1 MTTFYST
8 EDFMYN
14 YYLLQLEEAGKI
26 RNLKQRTID
35 CYKSYVS
42 YFLNYM
48 NKPPEELTCQD
59 VREFLLRKKEEGL
72 KATTLNLYNSAIR
85 FFFRNVL
92 HILWDDVTVPRMMI
106 EHKLPVI
113 LSAEEIDKLLDA
125 TRDLKYKAM
134 FATMYSSGMRVSEV
148 IHLHY
153 NDISRT
159 NMQIHIRDTK
169 NRMDRYTILSE
180 RNLKILTEYW
190 LCKGKPREILFP
202 NKFTGQYL
210 SIRAVEQAMRR
221 AVTDARLSDKAT
233 PHCLRHSFA
242 THLMEQGVEQRSI
255 QALLGHRDPKST
267 EVYLHVSN
275 KALMGIRSPFDRKAG
290 VSHE

>member
-1 MTTFYST
+1 
-8 EDFMYN
+8 MYN
-14 YYLLQLEEAGKI
+14 NYLLQLEEAGKI

-35 CYKSYVS
+35 CYKNYVS
-42 YFLNYM
+42 SFLNYM
-48 NKPPEELTCQD
+48 NKNPEELTCHD
-59 VREFLLRKKEEGL
+59 VREFLLLKKKEGL
-72 KATTLNLYNSAIR
+72 KATTLNLYNSTVR

-92 HILWDDVTVPRMMI
+92 HILWDDITVPRMI
-106 EHKLPVI
+106 TEHKLPVV
-113 LSAEEIDKLLDA
+113 LSVEEINRLLDA
-125 TRDLKYKAM
+125 TKDLKYKAM

-153 NDISRT
+153 DDISRT
-159 NMQIHIRDTK
+159 NMQIHIQDTK

-180 RNLKILTEYW
+180 RNLEILTEYW
-190 LCKGKPREILFP
+190 FCNGKPREILFP
-202 NKFTGQYL
+202 NRFTGQYL
-210 SIRAVEQAMRR
+210 TVSALEQVMRR
-221 AVTDARLSDKAT
+221 AVADAGLSSKAT

-242 THLMEQGVEQRSI
+242 THLMEQGVDHRNI

-275 KALMGIRSPFDRKAG
+275 KALMGIRSPFDREAG

>member
-1 MTTFYST
+1 
-8 EDFMYN
+8 MYN
-14 YYLLQLEEAGKI
+14 DYLLQLEEAGKI
-26 RNLKQRTID
+26 RNLKPRTID
-35 CYKSYVS
+35 GYKSYVS
-42 YFLNYM
+42 YFLNSV
-48 NKPPEELTCQD
+48 NKNPEELTCQD

-92 HILWDDVTVPRMMI
+92 QLLWDDITVPRMMI
-106 EHKLPVI
+106 EHKLPVV
-113 LSAEEIDKLLDA
+113 LSVEEINRLLDA
-125 TRDLKYKAM
+125 TKDLKYKAM

-153 NDISRT
+153 DDISRT

-169 NRMDRYTILSE
+169 NRMDRYTILSK
-180 RNLKILTEYW
+180 RNLEILTEYW
-190 LCKGKPREILFP
+190 FCNGKPREILFP

-210 SIRAVEQAMRR
+210 TVSAVEQVMRR
-221 AVTDARLSDKAT
+221 AVTDAGLTDKAT

-242 THLMEQGVEQRSI
+242 THLMEQGVEQRNI